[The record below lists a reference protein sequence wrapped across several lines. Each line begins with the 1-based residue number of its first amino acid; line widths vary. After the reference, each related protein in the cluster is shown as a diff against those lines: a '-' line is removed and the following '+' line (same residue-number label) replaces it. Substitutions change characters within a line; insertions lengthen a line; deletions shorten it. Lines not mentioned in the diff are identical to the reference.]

1 LSDPVE
7 RLNAALGSL
16 GKNRRV
22 LPLIIGSLL
31 LPLGWGCNDD
41 PTGPTDPFCSSQP
54 ASAIVT
60 FEDANLQVEIR
71 AALGIGAQED
81 LTCGL
86 VSGLTTLEA
95 PLAGIMILAGIE
107 NLATLTTLNLDGN
120 SLFDISDLSG
130 LTNLTALSLRNNS
143 ITNLGPLS
151 GLTSLATLD
160 LYNNLIIDISALRE
174 LTSLTLLNLGF
185 NSILGDIQPLL
196 DNTGLGASDTV
207 DLTGTSVSCADVNAL
222 GAKGVAV
229 TSDCV

>member
-1 LSDPVE
+1 MS
-7 RLNAALGSL
+7 
-16 GKNRRV
+16 RRV
-22 LPLIIGSLL
+22 LLLVVGSLL
-31 LPLGWGCNDD
+31 LPLGWGCSDD
-41 PTGPTDPFCSSQP
+41 PTGPVEPFCSSQP
-54 ASAIVT
+54 ATAIVT

-95 PLAGIMILAGIE
+95 PLAGIMILAGIQ
-107 NLATLTTLNLDGN
+107 NLTSLTTLDLDAN
-120 SLFDISDLSG
+120 SLFNISDLGG
-130 LTNLTALSLRNNS
+130 LTNLTDLSLRNNS

-160 LYNNLIIDISALRE
+160 LYNNLITDISALRE
-174 LTSLTLLNLGF
+174 LTGLTFLNLSF
-185 NSILGDIQPLL
+185 NSILNDIQPLL
-196 DNTGLGASDTV
+196 DNTGLGASDSV